1 MQVCDLAGTAGTF
14 NNNKQPTMTNRKTKL
29 LAATAL
35 MLAAQSVIAALP
47 YADGDL
53 ILGFHATGGQ
63 GATQSYEVNLG
74 NASQFIA
81 GVPATVDVGGNI
93 AADLA
98 TIYGPNWSTR
108 PDVKWGISGV
118 QYTAAGVIPARTVF
132 VSKAAPAVG
141 TQSLPWLRVS
151 LSTQNPT
158 VGKIQAVS
166 LAYANG
172 NSAAGQ
178 VESTNSTKGL
188 TQLNASSPNAYA
200 SHMVGGINSNSG
212 SSYLAYI
219 NGSLGIENTFGA
231 GSYGTSLD
239 LYRLDPGSVNSP
251 GAFLGA
257 FQLNPAGVLSFSPT
271 GAGLPTAPK
280 VSVSA
285 TSLTAS
291 ETDPKVTVMVVRTGD
306 TATPFTVDVATTAIT
321 AVPTQDFT
329 PVSTTVS
336 FASGEVSKLVDV
348 FLVDAPGFQ
357 GSRTFNVS
365 LSNPTS
371 QSTLGTNSTTLVTIT
386 DDEVPSPVSTVL
398 ASKNSPVPNAGVSGS
413 GILAGAVWTTFGV
426 PSLNDNGQVAFL
438 ASWKTGTVTSTG
450 VFVNGALVV
459 RKGDAVPGLTNVV
472 MTAIKDPLLG
482 PDGSVAWIATLANA
496 PTTTG
501 AVTSADNAAIIL
513 DTDGAGPAPATVV
526 ARKGG
531 IATGAA
537 IWSTFTS
544 VALGAN
550 SVSFTGTLVNK
561 TAGVSPGPG
570 GVTTASDSG
579 LWVFNRTTSTM
590 NLALREGDLLL
601 GHPIKTISALVGRPG
616 STGQGRGAESDG
628 TQDYMQV
635 RVALA
640 NGQQTLGS
648 IADDGTGSFDYVSA
662 TGPDAPDY
670 GTGAKWQSF
679 GLPTQNSVS
688 TAATF
693 LGTVKSGTGT
703 ATSSNNTAIFSED
716 DTSYL
721 AAKIVAKGDV
731 APGAIDGVFSA
742 LKDPVSASNRS
753 VAFNATMKTVL
764 GSVTAADNDGIWW
777 NDPATALTLIA
788 REGAQP
794 PDAPAGA
801 KWGKFSSLALPEGR
815 GPLFVASMLSK
826 TGTLPPGPGGV
837 TTANDVGLWAT
848 SSIGT
853 LRLLM
858 REGDPIGS
866 STVKTFTV
874 LSMVAGSPAQTR
886 SFNNAGVVVIKVT
899 DMAGAQHLVQ
909 VALP

>member
-1 MQVCDLAGTAGTF
+1 MQGCDLAGIAGTF

-98 TIYGPNWSTR
+98 AIYGPNWSTR
-108 PDVKWGISGV
+108 SDVKWGISGV

-132 VSKAAPAVG
+132 VSKASPAIG

-158 VGKIQAVS
+158 VGKIQAAS

-200 SHMVGGINSNSG
+200 THMVGGINSNAG

-239 LYRLDPGSVNSP
+239 LYRLDPGSVGSP

-271 GAGLPTAPK
+271 GAGLPSAPT

-291 ETDPKVTVMVVRTGD
+291 ETDPKVTVMVVRSGD

-348 FLVDAPGFQ
+348 FLIDAPGYQ
-357 GSRTFNVS
+357 GTRTLNVS

-371 QSTLGTNSTTLVTIT
+371 QSTLGTNTTTLVTIT

-398 ASKNSPVPNAGVSGS
+398 ASKDSPVPNAGVPGS

-426 PSLNDNGQVAFL
+426 PSINDNGQVAFL

-501 AVTSADNAAIIL
+501 AVTSADNEAILL
-513 DTDGAGPAPATVV
+513 DADGAGPAPATVV

-537 IWSTFTS
+537 IWNTFTS
-544 VALGAN
+544 VALGGN

-561 TAGVSPGPG
+561 TAGTSPGPG

-601 GHPIKTISALVGRPG
+601 GHPIKTIFALVGLPG
-616 STGQGRGAESDG
+616 SPGQGRGAESDG
-628 TQDYMQV
+628 TQDFMQV
-635 RVALA
+635 RVLLA
-640 NGQQTLGS
+640 NNQQALGS
-648 IADDGTGSFDYVSA
+648 IADDGSGSFDYVQ
-662 TGPDAPDY
+662 TNDAPDY
-670 GTGAKWQSF
+670 GTGAKWLSF

-703 ATSSNNTAIFSED
+703 ATSTNNTAIFSED

-721 AAKIVAKGDV
+721 AAKIVAKGDI
-731 APGAIDGVFSA
+731 APGATGGVFSV

-753 VAFNATMKTVL
+753 VAFAATMKTL
-764 GSVTAADNDGIWW
+764 AGSVSSGDNDGIWW
-777 NDPATALTLIA
+777 NDPSSALTLVA

-794 PDAPAGA
+794 PDAPTGA
-801 KWGKFSSLALPEGR
+801 KWDKFSSLALPEGR
-815 GPLFVASMLSK
+815 GPIFVASMLSK

-848 SSIGT
+848 SSTGS

-858 REGDPIGS
+858 REGDPIGT
-866 STVKTFTV
+866 STVKSFTV

-886 SFNNAGVVVIKVT
+886 SFNNAGVVVLKVT

-909 VALP
+909 IALP

>member
-1 MQVCDLAGTAGTF
+1 MQGCNLAGIAGTF
-14 NNNKQPTMTNRKTKL
+14 NNNKKPTMTNRKTKL

-98 TIYGPNWSTR
+98 AIYGPNWSTR

-132 VSKAAPAVG
+132 VSKASPAIG

-158 VGKIQAVS
+158 VGKIQAAS

-200 SHMVGGINSNSG
+200 THMVGGINSNAG

-239 LYRLDPGSVNSP
+239 LYRLDPGSVGSP

-271 GAGLPTAPK
+271 GAGLPSAPS

-285 TSLTAS
+285 TSLTSS
-291 ETDPKVTVMVVRTGD
+291 ETAPKVTVMLVRSGD

-348 FLVDAPGFQ
+348 FLIDAPGYQ
-357 GSRTFNVS
+357 GTRTFNVS

-371 QSTLGTNSTTLVTIT
+371 QSTLGTNTTTLVTIT

-398 ASKNSPVPNAGVSGS
+398 ASKDSPVPNAGVPGS

-426 PSLNDNGQVAFL
+426 PSINDNGQVAFL

-501 AVTSADNAAIIL
+501 AVTSADDAAILL
-513 DTDGAGPAPATVV
+513 DADGAGPVPATVV

-537 IWSTFTS
+537 IWNTFTS
-544 VALGAN
+544 VALGGN

-561 TAGVSPGPG
+561 TAGTSPGPG

-601 GHPIKTISALVGRPG
+601 GHPIKTIFALVGLPG
-616 STGQGRGAESDG
+616 SPGQGRGAESDG
-628 TQDYMQV
+628 TQDFMQV
-635 RVALA
+635 RVLLA
-640 NGQQTLGS
+640 NNQQALGS
-648 IADDGTGSFDYVSA
+648 IADDGSGSFDYVQ
-662 TGPDAPDY
+662 TNDAPDY
-670 GTGAKWQSF
+670 GTGAKWLSF

-703 ATSSNNTAIFSED
+703 ATSTNNTAIFSED

-721 AAKIVAKGDV
+721 AAKIVAKGDI
-731 APGAIDGVFSA
+731 APGATGGVFSV

-753 VAFNATMKTVL
+753 VAFAATMKTL
-764 GSVTAADNDGIWW
+764 AGSVSSGDNDGIWW
-777 NDPATALTLIA
+777 NDPSSALTLVA

-794 PDAPAGA
+794 PDAPTGA
-801 KWGKFSSLALPEGR
+801 KWDKFSSLALPEGR
-815 GPLFVASMLSK
+815 GPIFVASMLSK

-848 SSIGT
+848 SSTGS

-858 REGDPIGS
+858 REGDPIGT
-866 STVKTFTV
+866 STVKSFTV

-886 SFNNAGVVVIKVT
+886 SFNNAGVVVLKVT

-909 VALP
+909 IALP